1 MARKPKPSD
10 EPQSEQAEK
19 VAPEEARKGEPKRT
33 EHEGGIVS
41 LDY

>member
-1 MARKPKPSD
+1 MARKPKPS
-10 EPQSEQAEK
+10 EPQAEVTEK
-19 VAPEEARKGEPKRT
+19 VAPEEARKDAPKRT

>member
-1 MARKPKPSD
+1 MARKPQPK
-10 EPQSEQAEK
+10 PQSEVAEK
-19 VAPEEARKGEPKRT
+19 VAPEETQKGGPKRT